1 MISTKKVAS
10 LFMGVAHA
18 ERRLTSV
25 PSFERKEV
33 VHLSSYEIIIVILTI
48 ILIVVNLL
56 IEYIKK

>member
-1 MISTKKVAS
+1 
-10 LFMGVAHA
+10 MGVAHA